1 MNEQVSSGPFID
13 YPPKWSILFAQDV
26 DQDLDFDEGLEDDEL
41 DHHKPPRRRPL
52 LWIFILLL
60 AVGVVY
66 WALQPDFSIFTGSN
80 SSPDTIS
87 QPRLTL
93 PGTGQKEVKTLP
105 AITVPT
111 PKFREGQEVLLVN
124 KSGENTLSATLQG
137 AASGTKSGPMVKM
150 GEPLTILDG
159 EMVGVGWVYKVRTQ
173 SGATGWVL
181 EKVLIQ
187 KTS

>member
-1 MNEQVSSGPFID
+1 MTEQICYGPFID
-13 YPPKWSILFAQDV
+13 YSPKWSILFAQDA

-52 LWIFILLL
+52 LWIFIFLL

-66 WALQPDFSIFTGSN
+66 WALQPDFSIFTSTN
-80 SSPDTIS
+80 SSSTNTS
-87 QPRLTL
+87 EPRLTL
-93 PGTGQKEVKTLP
+93 PATGQQKVKATP
-105 AITVPT
+105 GITVPS
-111 PKFREGQEVLLVN
+111 PKFREGQNVLLVQ
-124 KSGENTLSATLQG
+124 KSGKNALSATLQG
-137 AASGTKSGPMVKM
+137 DAAGTKSGPMVKV

-181 EKVLIQ
+181 ENAIRQ
-187 KTS
+187 KPS

>member
-1 MNEQVSSGPFID
+1 MAENICSGPFID

-66 WALQPDFSIFTGSN
+66 WALQPDFSIFTGTN
-80 SSPDTIS
+80 SSSNTIS
-87 QPRLTL
+87 QPRLTI
-93 PGTGQKEVKTLP
+93 PGTGQQEAKPLP
-105 AITVPT
+105 GITVPS
-111 PKFREGQEVLLVN
+111 PKFREGQNVLLVQ
-124 KSGENTLSATLQG
+124 KSGDKALSATLQG
-137 AASGTKSGPMVKM
+137 NSSGTKSGPIVKV

-159 EMVGVGWVYKVRTQ
+159 EMVGAGWVYKVRTQ

-181 EKVLIQ
+181 ENAIR
-187 KTS
+187 TNPS